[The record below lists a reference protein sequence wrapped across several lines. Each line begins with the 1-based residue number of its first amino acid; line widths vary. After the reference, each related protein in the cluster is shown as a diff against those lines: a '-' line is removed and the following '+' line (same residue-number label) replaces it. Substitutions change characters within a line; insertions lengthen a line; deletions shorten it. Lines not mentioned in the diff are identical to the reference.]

1 MLQFFFTKG
10 TLTIKIPII
19 TICNEM
25 LIIMLW
31 IRYVIR
37 LMEWIDDMITDEKI
51 FPPVDDV
58 PFPRYLTN
66 VLLYVHI
73 YNVIYVIHDI

>member
-1 MLQFFFTKG
+1 M
-10 TLTIKIPII
+10 
-19 TICNEM
+19 
-25 LIIMLW
+25 
-31 IRYVIR
+31 IR